1 VKAVLIL
8 GSNLGNRRFYIESGI
23 KLIDKFAGK
32 VIKRTRIIETSP
44 WGFEKQPSFL
54 NAGILIE
61 SYHPPFELLKVLKWC
76 EKRLGRKKG
85 RRWGKRTFDAD
96 IVLVENLRIRT
107 KTLTVPHPGLKNREF
122 FRELVEELIPGC
134 SSRY

>member
-85 RRWGKRTFDAD
+85 RRWGIRTFDAD

-122 FRELVEELIPGC
+122 FRELVEELTT
-134 SSRY
+134 SS